1 MVKKEIISNCMM
13 GKDKALEHLVVEP
26 KVNAQFSKKHAL
38 RDYDFKCVYHGK
50 CYNKKEYGNNTV
62 CAYYG

>member
-1 MVKKEIISNCMM
+1 MM